1 MLISGLVSVSFRALS
16 CEEIITLAVQN
27 GLKAIEWGADVHVLP
42 GETARAREVGKL
54 TAEAGLTVAAY
65 GSYYK
70 LGQLPAREQQAA
82 ELQKLLKN
90 AALLGTDTIRIWAG
104 SKGSADV
111 TESERQ
117 ALVSEAAFLAEIA
130 AGAGVRLCFEC
141 HPHTLTDER
150 DAALFL
156 LQSVNRDNVRIY
168 WQPNQYK
175 TASANRQYLRAIL
188 PWLTNLHVFH
198 WRGEEKLPLAL
209 AADQWR
215 DYLTIAASDG
225 QRHYCLLEFMP
236 DGKKESLPQEA
247 KALESILRRI

>member
-16 CEEIITLAVQN
+16 CEEIITLTVKN
-27 GLKAIEWGADVHVLP
+27 GLKAIEWGADVHVPP
-42 GETARAREVGKL
+42 GFTARARAVGRM

-65 GSYYK
+65 GSYYR
-70 LGQLPAREQQAA
+70 LGQLPTREQQAA
-82 ELQKLLKN
+82 ELQKLVEN
-90 AALLGTDTIRIWAG
+90 AGLLGTDTIRIWAG

-117 ALVSEAAFLAEIA
+117 ALIGETIFLGGIA
-130 AGAGVRLCFEC
+130 AEAGVHLCFEC

-156 LQSVNRDNVRIY
+156 LQSVDRDNVKTY

-175 TASANRQYLRAIL
+175 TASANRQYLQAIL

-198 WRGEEKLPLAL
+198 WHGEEKLPLAL

-215 DYLTIAASDG
+215 DYLTIADSDG

-247 KALESILRRI
+247 DCLNALI

>member
-1 MLISGLVSVSFRALS
+1 MLISGLVSVSFRTLS
-16 CEEIITLAVQN
+16 CEEIIALAVQN

-42 GETARAREVGKL
+42 GDTARAREVGKL

-82 ELQKLLKN
+82 ELQKLLTN
-90 AALLGTDTIRIWAG
+90 AELLGTDSIRIWAG

-117 ALVSEAAFLAEIA
+117 ALIREAAFLAEIA
-130 AGAGVRLCFEC
+130 AGAGIRLCFEC

-156 LQSVNRDNVRIY
+156 LQSVDRDNVRIY
-168 WQPNQYK
+168 
-175 TASANRQYLRAIL
+175 
-188 PWLTNLHVFH
+188 
-198 WRGEEKLPLAL
+198 
-209 AADQWR
+209 
-215 DYLTIAASDG
+215 
-225 QRHYCLLEFMP
+225 
-236 DGKKESLPQEA
+236 
-247 KALESILRRI
+247 

>member
-16 CEEIITLAVQN
+16 CEEIITLTVQN
-27 GLKAIEWGADVHVLP
+27 GLKAIEWGADVHVPP
-42 GETARAREVGKL
+42 GFTARAREVGKM
-54 TAEAGLTVAAY
+54 TAAAGLTVAAY
-65 GSYYK
+65 GSYYR
-70 LGQLPAREQQAA
+70 LGQLPTREQQAA
-82 ELQKLLKN
+82 ELQKLVEN
-90 AALLGTDTIRIWAG
+90 AELLGTDTIRIWAG
-104 SKGSADV
+104 GKGSADV

-117 ALVSEAAFLAEIA
+117 ALIREAAFLAEIA
-130 AGAGVRLCFEC
+130 ADAGVRLCFEC

-175 TASANRQYLRAIL
+175 SASANRQYLRAIL

-215 DYLTIAASDG
+215 DYLTIAASDS

-236 DGKKESLPQEA
+236 DGKEESLPQEA
-247 KALESILRRI
+247 DCLNALI